1 MSSYLA
7 LRHSRSIN
15 RLSSQRPRPSML
27 TSTPADSTASINI
40 GEVNCEPWSV
50 LEINGAW
57 RPTRNAASQASTQKA
72 ASIVLLNRHP
82 STYRLHQSITATKYI
97 NPVAIGT
104 YVMSEHQT
112 WSGPVTSKSLN
123 RYGYIW
129 WPG

>member
-15 RLSSQRPRPSML
+15 RLSIHRPRPSML

-50 LEINGAW
+50 LEISGAC

-72 ASIVLLNRHP
+72 ASSVLLNRQP
-82 STYRLHQSITATKYI
+82 NTYRLHQSITATKYM
-97 NPVAIGT
+97 NPLAIGT
-104 YVMSEHQT
+104 YVISAHHT
-112 WSGPVTSKSLN
+112 WSGPVTAKSRN
-123 RYGYIW
+123 RYG
-129 WPG
+129 